1 MKYAYIVETK
11 IGEESHVSGVYSSF
25 PRAHDAVARIITDA
39 GFLPLEWE
47 HVHDFADDTAYFI
60 FKAEDDY
67 QLRIHKLF
75 MNQGTEYS
83 YCLPKDEMAKSVE
96 KDKELKKNEY
106 RKILTE
112 GREEANES
120 YSRV

>member
-11 IGEESHVSGVYSSF
+11 IGEESHTSGVYSSF
-25 PRAHDAVARIITDA
+25 PRAHDAVTRIISDA
-39 GFLPLEWE
+39 GFLPLNWE
-47 HVHDFADDTAYFI
+47 HVHDCDIETAYFI
-60 FKAEDDY
+60 FKPDADY

-75 MNQGTEYS
+75 MNEGTEYS

-96 KDKELKKNEY
+96 KDKAMKKDGY
-106 RKILTE
+106 RKILIK